1 MEIRAKKGLL
11 VIIAGPT
18 AVGKTD
24 VSIELAISFGTE
36 VISADSR
43 QMYREMQ
50 IGTAR
55 PTEEQMQEVKHHFVA
70 NISINDYYNAS
81 MYEFECISLL
91 EELFQKHE
99 IVVLTGGS
107 GLYIDA
113 ITKGIDDL
121 PTIDPEVRSNMLS
134 LYENEGIEGLRNRL
148 KIIDPEYYSKADLM
162 NHKRLLKA
170 LEVATMTG
178 MPYST
183 FLTYQKKER
192 TFDMLKICL
201 NTDRELLY
209 KRINQRVD
217 NMLEQGLLD
226 EVKSLLPYRKLNA
239 LNTVGYKEFFDYFD
253 NKITLETAIELI
265 KRDTRRYAKR
275 QITWFSRDKNEYNWI
290 DVDEKEKIVKLI
302 EEYKTKNG

>member
-1 MEIRAKKGLL
+1 MENKANKGLL
-11 VIIAGPT
+11 VIIVGPT

-24 VSIELAISFGTE
+24 ISINLAKSFRTE
-36 VISADSR
+36 IISADSR
-43 QMYREMQ
+43 QMYHEMQ

-55 PTEEQMQEVKHHFVA
+55 PSELQMQEVKHHFVA

-91 EELFQKHE
+91 EKLFQKHE

-134 LYENEGIEGLRNRL
+134 LFENEGIEGLRNRL
-148 KIIDPEYYSKADLM
+148 KIVDPEYYSKADLM

-192 TFDMLKICL
+192 SFDMLKICL
-201 NTDRELLY
+201 HTDRELLY

-217 NMLEQGLLD
+217 NMLEQGLLE
-226 EVKSLLPYRKLNA
+226 EVKSLLPYRSLNA
-239 LNTVGYKEFFDYFD
+239 LNTVGYKELFDYFD
-253 NKITLETAIELI
+253 QKITLETAIELI
-265 KRDTRRYAKR
+265 KRDSRRYAKR
-275 QITWFSRDKNEYNWI
+275 QLTWFSKEKNEYNWI
-290 DVDEKEKIVKLI
+290 ETTEKEKILELI
-302 EEYKTKNG
+302 EAYIIKNG

>member
-1 MEIRAKKGLL
+1 MEIKEKKGLL

-24 VSIELAISFGTE
+24 ISIELAKSFGTE
-36 VISADSR
+36 IISADSR

-55 PTEEQMQEVKHHFVA
+55 PSEFQMQEVKHHFVA

-91 EELFQKHE
+91 EKLFQKNE

-134 LYENEGIEGLRNRL
+134 LFENEGIEGLRNRL
-148 KIIDPEYYSKADLM
+148 KLVDPEYYSKADLM

-192 TFDMLKICL
+192 SFDMLKICL

-209 KRINQRVD
+209 KRINQRID
-217 NMLEQGLLD
+217 YMIAEGLLN
-226 EVKSLLPYRKLNA
+226 EVKSLLPYRNLNA
-239 LNTVGYKEFFDYFD
+239 LNTVGYKELFDYFD
-253 NKITLETAIELI
+253 NKNNLETAIELI

-275 QITWFSRDKNEYNWI
+275 QLTWFSRDKNEYNWI
-290 DVDEKEKIVKLI
+290 ETTEKQKILKLI
-302 EEYKTKNG
+302 EEYKIKNG